1 MKEHKPTVATKEEVK
16 TLIKGGAAVI
26 EGSGFIGA
34 FTEKNGARFFRG
46 AARTFEE
53 ANKIALLMSK
63 EGETPFVAD
72 HGAWL
77 CTNLLAFSKGKT
89 PKDAIPEPLDNAPT
103 RNPDQKVTAPKLT
116 L

>member
-1 MKEHKPTVATKEEVK
+1 MKEHKPTVATKEELK

-34 FTEKNGARFFRG
+34 FTEKNGGRFFRG

-53 ANKIALLMSK
+53 ANKIALEMSR
-63 EGETPFVAD
+63 EGEKPFVAD

-77 CTNLLAFSKGKT
+77 CTNLLAFSVGKT
-89 PKDAIPEPLDNAPT
+89 PRNAIPEPRDNAQARKPAA
-103 RNPDQKVTAPKLT
+103 KVTAPKFT